1 MNICRRLFVVPL
13 ADGNYGKTT
22 IIRSLVS
29 QGVRTDFS
37 VNKKKVRR
45 MITPWGQTIDAY
57 VFGRSYQE
65 SEKSKHG
72 SVKKALDNN
81 DADWEKREL
90 IVMPS
95 HVGGT
100 GDIADIEDMIKLAHL
115 AGFDAIAVPIVYCD
129 DQGDNRAA
137 LSPALALNWDAR
149 WTVSNP
155 WQKDPEGQLLA
166 LGNDL
171 WSWISRALAQ

>member
-13 ADGNYGKTT
+13 ADGDHGKST
-22 IIRSLVS
+22 IVRSLVS
-29 QGVRTDFS
+29 QGVRQ
-37 VNKKKVRR
+37 NIKLHKKDVRR

-95 HVGGT
+95 HIGGSS
-100 GDIADIEDMIKLAHL
+100 DITDIQEMIRLAHL
-115 AGFDAIAVPIVYCD
+115 AGFDAIAVPIVYYD
-129 DQGDNRAA
+129 DQDDNRAA
-137 LSPALALNWDAR
+137 LAPALALNWDAR

-155 WQKDPEGQLLA
+155 WQKDPEGQLVA